1 MSKHFI
7 LAAALV
13 ALVAIDGSAQARPT
27 ERIDEPA
34 AAPRPA
40 GEIRLAAMSAY
51 LKLQGQKSGTIKG
64 PGAQA
69 TPATVGARKKSV
81 RGRGGIV
88 MEE

>member
-13 ALVAIDGSAQARPT
+13 AVAAIAGSAQARPT
-27 ERIDEPA
+27 ERIDDPA

-40 GEIRLAAMSAY
+40 GEIQLAAMSAY
-51 LKLQGQKSGTIKG
+51 LRLQGQKAGTIKG

-69 TPATVGARKKSV
+69 APATIGPRKKSV
-81 RGRGGIV
+81 RGRGGLV